1 MIKEIWNTLTLG
13 GKRALSLSVTG
24 FTLYALSGIAM
35 MYIVLKSLEAVM
47 SGSSM
52 LLWYWIALAA
62 CLLIKGGS
70 NILADVKKH
79 HAGFDIVFQIRKNI
93 IYRLK
98 AFSLGFYT
106 NERLGEIS
114 TIIHKDVDKMEM
126 VVGHV
131 WTRMLADFIVSAI
144 LLTALVVYD
153 PKMALLM
160 ISALPVAVLFLTLG
174 LKRGERLEEKSGNDL
189 ADMVSVFVEYVKGIP
204 LLKAF
209 SESRRFEEKVEQTAR
224 DFGQSS
230 KAVSRNRA
238 AVLAVYGFII
248 DVSFWIMLTAGLLLM
263 LAGKLPVYGFLLF
276 AIISREFYK
285 PFLALESHWVNY
297 LTVTDSYRRIK
308 KITEAETVPEPERPI
323 HPTEY
328 AISFED
334 VSFSY
339 EEGGFTMQN
348 ISFHTPAQ
356 TLTALVGGSGSGKT
370 TITNLL
376 LRFWDVTD
384 GAIRI
389 GGVDVRDMSYD
400 ELLGS
405 VSIVMQNVQ
414 LFADTIEGNIRLG
427 KAAATQE
434 EIITAAKKARI
445 HDFIMSLPD
454 GYQTMI
460 GENGVGLSGGQ
471 KQRLSIARAFLK
483 DAPILLLDEI
493 TSNVDPVNE
502 ALIQEAISELAKDRT
517 VLVIAHHLSTI
528 RSADQ
533 ILVFQDGRIVQSG
546 QHETLLSD
554 QPPSYFGAAAVGTLA
569 VVDIAQRPEQDAFVG
584 TVKFHFAF
592 CHYFCTSCC
601 LQHIPK
607 AL

>member
-174 LKRGERLEEKSGNDL
+174 LKRGERLEEKAGNDL

-209 SESRRFEEKVEQTAR
+209 SESRRFEKKVEQTAR

-238 AVLAVYGFII
+238 AVLSVYGLII
-248 DVSFWIMLTAGLLLM
+248 DVSFWIMLTAGLLL
-263 LAGKLPVYGFLLF
+263 LLTGNLPVYGFLLF

-554 QPPSYFGAAAVGTLA
+554 SDGYYHKLWSARGSKEVNANEGLC
-569 VVDIAQRPEQDAFVG
+569 G
-584 TVKFHFAF
+584 
-592 CHYFCTSCC
+592 
-601 LQHIPK
+601 
-607 AL
+607 

>member
-1 MIKEIWNTLTLG
+1 MIKEIWNTLTPS
-13 GKRALSLSVTG
+13 GKRSLSLSVTG

-35 MYIVLKSLEAVM
+35 MYIVLKALEAVI
-47 SGSSM
+47 SGGGN
-52 LLWYWIALAA
+52 LLWYWVALVA

-70 NILADVKKH
+70 NILADVRKH
-79 HAGFDIVFQIRKNI
+79 YAGFDIVYQVRKNI

-98 AFSLGFYT
+98 EFSLGFYT

-131 WTRMLADFIVSAI
+131 WTRMLADFIVSAV
-144 LLTALVVYD
+144 LLTALVVYS

-160 ISALPVAVLFLTLG
+160 VSALPVAILFLVLG
-174 LKRGERLEEKSGNDL
+174 LKRAKRLEEEAGNDL

-209 SESRRFEEKVEQTAR
+209 SESRRFEKKVEQTAC

-230 KAVSRNRA
+230 KAASRNRA
-238 AVLAVYGFII
+238 AVLSVYGLII
-248 DVSFWIMLTAGLLLM
+248 DVSFWIMLTAGLLL
-263 LAGKLPVYGFLLF
+263 LLTGNLPVYGFLLF

-308 KITEAETVPEPERPI
+308 KITEAETVPEPEKPI

-348 ISFHTPAQ
+348 ISFHTPAR

-445 HDFIMSLPD
+445 HDFILSLPD

-554 QPPSYFGAAAVGTLA
+554 SDGYYHKLWNARGSKEVNANEGLC
-569 VVDIAQRPEQDAFVG
+569 G
-584 TVKFHFAF
+584 
-592 CHYFCTSCC
+592 
-601 LQHIPK
+601 
-607 AL
+607 

>member
-1 MIKEIWNTLTLG
+1 MIKEIWNTLTPS
-13 GKRALSLSVTG
+13 GKRSLSLSVTG

-35 MYIVLKSLEAVM
+35 MYIVLKALEAVI
-47 SGSSM
+47 SGGGN
-52 LLWYWIALAA
+52 LLWYWVALVA

-70 NILADVKKH
+70 NILADVRKH
-79 HAGFDIVFQIRKNI
+79 YAGFDIVYQVRKNI

-98 AFSLGFYT
+98 EFSLGFYT

-131 WTRMLADFIVSAI
+131 WTRMLADFIVSAV
-144 LLTALVVYD
+144 LLTALVVYS

-160 ISALPVAVLFLTLG
+160 VSALPVAILFLVLG
-174 LKRGERLEEKSGNDL
+174 LKRAKRLEEEAGNDL

-209 SESRRFEEKVEQTAR
+209 SESRRFEKKVEQTAC

-238 AVLAVYGFII
+238 AVLSVYGLII
-248 DVSFWIMLTAGLLLM
+248 DVSFWIMLTAGLLL
-263 LAGKLPVYGFLLF
+263 LLTGNLPVYGFLLF

-308 KITEAETVPEPERPI
+308 KITEAETVPEPEKPI

-348 ISFHTPAQ
+348 ISFHTPAR

-454 GYQTMI
+454 GYQTII

-554 QPPSYFGAAAVGTLA
+554 SDGYYHKLWNARGSKEVNANEGLC
-569 VVDIAQRPEQDAFVG
+569 G
-584 TVKFHFAF
+584 
-592 CHYFCTSCC
+592 
-601 LQHIPK
+601 
-607 AL
+607 

>member
-1 MIKEIWNTLTLG
+1 MIKEIWNTLTPS
-13 GKRALSLSVTG
+13 GKRSLSLSVTG

-35 MYIVLKSLEAVM
+35 MYIVLKSLEAIM
-47 SGSSM
+47 SGSSV

-160 ISALPVAVLFLTLG
+160 ISALPVAALFLTLG
-174 LKRGERLEEKSGNDL
+174 LKRGERLEEKAGNDL

-209 SESRRFEEKVEQTAR
+209 SESRRFEKKVEQTAR

-230 KAVSRNRA
+230 QAVSRNRA
-238 AVLAVYGFII
+238 AVLAVYGLII
-248 DVSFWIMLTAGLLLM
+248 DVSFWIMLTAGLLLLLM
-263 LAGKLPVYGFLLF
+263 GKLPVYGFLLF

-554 QPPSYFGAAAVGTLA
+554 SDGYYHKLWNARGSKEVNANEGLC
-569 VVDIAQRPEQDAFVG
+569 R
-584 TVKFHFAF
+584 
-592 CHYFCTSCC
+592 
-601 LQHIPK
+601 
-607 AL
+607 

>member
-1 MIKEIWNTLTLG
+1 MIKEIWNTLTPS
-13 GKRALSLSVTG
+13 GKRSLSLSVTG

-35 MYIVLKSLEAVM
+35 MYIVLKALEAVI
-47 SGSSM
+47 SGSGN
-52 LLWYWIALAA
+52 LLWYWVALVA

-70 NILADVKKH
+70 NILADVRKH
-79 HAGFDIVFQIRKNI
+79 YAGFDIVYQVRKNI

-98 AFSLGFYT
+98 EFSLGFYT

-144 LLTALVVYD
+144 LLTALVVYS

-160 ISALPVAVLFLTLG
+160 VSALPVAILFLVLG
-174 LKRGERLEEKSGNDL
+174 LKRAKRLEEEAGNDL

-209 SESRRFEEKVEQTAR
+209 SESRRFEKKVEQTAR

-230 KAVSRNRA
+230 KAISRNRA
-238 AVLAVYGFII
+238 AVLSVYGLII
-248 DVSFWIMLTAGLLLM
+248 DVSFWIMLTAGLLL
-263 LAGKLPVYGFLLF
+263 LLTGKLPVYGFLLF

-297 LTVTDSYRRIK
+297 LTVTDSYRRIR
-308 KITEAETVPEPERPI
+308 KITEAETVPEPEKPI

-348 ISFHTPAQ
+348 ISFHTPAR

-445 HDFIMSLPD
+445 HDFILSLPD

-554 QPPSYFGAAAVGTLA
+554 SDGYYHKLWNARGSKEVNANEGLC
-569 VVDIAQRPEQDAFVG
+569 G
-584 TVKFHFAF
+584 
-592 CHYFCTSCC
+592 
-601 LQHIPK
+601 
-607 AL
+607 

>member
-1 MIKEIWNTLTLG
+1 MIKEIWNTLTPS
-13 GKRALSLSVTG
+13 GKRSLSLSVTG
-24 FTLYALSGIAM
+24 FTLYSLSGIAM
-35 MYIVLKSLEAVM
+35 MYIVLKSLEAIM
-47 SGSSM
+47 SGSSV

-160 ISALPVAVLFLTLG
+160 ISALPVAALFLTLG
-174 LKRGERLEEKSGNDL
+174 LKRGERLEEKAGNDL

-209 SESRRFEEKVEQTAR
+209 SESRRFEKKVEQTAR

-238 AVLAVYGFII
+238 AVLAVYGLII
-248 DVSFWIMLTAGLLLM
+248 DVSFWIMLTAGLLLLLM
-263 LAGKLPVYGFLLF
+263 GKLPVYGFLLF

-554 QPPSYFGAAAVGTLA
+554 SDGYYHKLWNARGSKEVNANEGL
-569 VVDIAQRPEQDAFVG
+569 
-584 TVKFHFAF
+584 
-592 CHYFCTSCC
+592 CS
-601 LQHIPK
+601 
-607 AL
+607 

>member
-1 MIKEIWNTLTLG
+1 MIKEIWNTLTPS
-13 GKRALSLSVTG
+13 GKRSLSLSVTG

-35 MYIVLKSLEAVM
+35 MYIVLKSLEAIM
-47 SGSSM
+47 SGSSV

-144 LLTALVVYD
+144 LLTARVVYD

-160 ISALPVAVLFLTLG
+160 ISALPVAALFLTLG
-174 LKRGERLEEKSGNDL
+174 LKRGERLEEKAGNDL

-209 SESRRFEEKVEQTAR
+209 SESRRFEKKVEQTAR

-238 AVLAVYGFII
+238 AVLAVYGLII
-248 DVSFWIMLTAGLLLM
+248 DVSFWIMLTAGLLLLLM
-263 LAGKLPVYGFLLF
+263 GKLPVYGFLLF

-554 QPPSYFGAAAVGTLA
+554 SDGYYHKLWNARGSKEVNANEGL
-569 VVDIAQRPEQDAFVG
+569 
-584 TVKFHFAF
+584 
-592 CHYFCTSCC
+592 CS
-601 LQHIPK
+601 
-607 AL
+607 

>member
-1 MIKEIWNTLTLG
+1 MIKEIWNTLTPS
-13 GKRALSLSVTG
+13 GKRSFSLSVMG
-24 FTLYALSGIAM
+24 FTLYALSGTAM
-35 MYIVLKSLEAVM
+35 MYIVLKVLKVII
-47 SGSSM
+47 SGGGN
-52 LLWYWIALAA
+52 LLWYWACLAA
-62 CLLIKGGS
+62 CLLIKGSS
-70 NILADVKKH
+70 NILADVRKH
-79 HAGFDIVFQIRKNI
+79 YAGFDIVYQVRKNI

-98 AFSLGFYT
+98 EFSLGFYT

-131 WTRMLADFIVSAI
+131 WTRMLADFIVSVV
-144 LLTALVVYD
+144 LLTALAVYS

-160 ISALPVAVLFLTLG
+160 VSALPVAILFLVLG
-174 LKRGERLEEKSGNDL
+174 LKRAKRLEKEAGNDL

-209 SESRRFEEKVEQTAR
+209 SESRRFEKKVEQTAR

-230 KAVSRNRA
+230 KAVSGNRA
-238 AVLAVYGFII
+238 AVLSVYGFII
-248 DVSFWIMLTAGLLLM
+248 DVSFWIMLTAGLLL
-263 LAGKLPVYGFLLF
+263 LLTGKLPVYGFLLF

-297 LTVTDSYRRIK
+297 LMVTDSYRRIK
-308 KITEAETVPEPERPI
+308 KISEAETVSEPEEPI

-328 AISFED
+328 SISFED

-339 EEGGFTMQN
+339 EEGGFTMQD
-348 ISFHTPAQ
+348 ISFRTPAR

-389 GGVDVRDMSYD
+389 GDVDVRDISYD

-405 VSIVMQNVQ
+405 VSIVMQDVR

-427 KAAATQE
+427 KAAASRE
-434 EIITAAKKARI
+434 EIVTAAKKARI
-445 HDFIMSLPD
+445 HDSIMSLPD

-546 QHETLLSD
+546 QHEVLLSD
-554 QPPSYFGAAAVGTLA
+554 TKGYYYKLWN
-569 VVDIAQRPEQDAFVG
+569 
-584 TVKFHFAF
+584 
-592 CHYFCTSCC
+592 CTN
-601 LQHIPK
+601 K
-607 AL
+607 RDY

>member
-47 SGSSM
+47 SGSSV

-98 AFSLGFYT
+98 AFLLGFYT

-174 LKRGERLEEKSGNDL
+174 LKRGERLEEKAGNDL

-238 AVLAVYGFII
+238 AVLAVYGLII
-248 DVSFWIMLTAGLLLM
+248 DVSFWIMLTAGLLL
-263 LAGKLPVYGFLLF
+263 LLTGKLPVYGFLLF

-308 KITEAETVPEPERPI
+308 KITEAETVTEPERPI

-554 QPPSYFGAAAVGTLA
+554 SDGYYHKLWNARGSKEVNANEGLC
-569 VVDIAQRPEQDAFVG
+569 G
-584 TVKFHFAF
+584 
-592 CHYFCTSCC
+592 
-601 LQHIPK
+601 
-607 AL
+607 

>member
-47 SGSSM
+47 SGSSV

-174 LKRGERLEEKSGNDL
+174 LKRGERLEEKAGNDL

-238 AVLAVYGFII
+238 AVLAVYGLII
-248 DVSFWIMLTAGLLLM
+248 DVSFWIMLTAGLLL
-263 LAGKLPVYGFLLF
+263 LLTGKLPVYGFLLF

-285 PFLALESHWVNY
+285 PFLALESHWMNY

-554 QPPSYFGAAAVGTLA
+554 SDGYYHKLWNARGSKEVNANEGLC
-569 VVDIAQRPEQDAFVG
+569 G
-584 TVKFHFAF
+584 
-592 CHYFCTSCC
+592 
-601 LQHIPK
+601 
-607 AL
+607 

>member
-1 MIKEIWNTLTLG
+1 MIKEIWNTLTPS
-13 GKRALSLSVTG
+13 GKRSLSLSVTG

-35 MYIVLKSLEAVM
+35 MYIVLKALEAVI
-47 SGSSM
+47 SGGGN
-52 LLWYWIALAA
+52 LLWYWVALAA

-174 LKRGERLEEKSGNDL
+174 LKRGERLEEKAGNDL

-238 AVLAVYGFII
+238 AVLAVYGLII
-248 DVSFWIMLTAGLLLM
+248 DVSFWIMLTAGLLL
-263 LAGKLPVYGFLLF
+263 LLTGNLPVYGFLLF

-554 QPPSYFGAAAVGTLA
+554 SDGYYHKLWNARGSKEVSANEGLC
-569 VVDIAQRPEQDAFVG
+569 G
-584 TVKFHFAF
+584 
-592 CHYFCTSCC
+592 
-601 LQHIPK
+601 
-607 AL
+607 

>member
-174 LKRGERLEEKSGNDL
+174 LKRGERLEEKAGNDL

-238 AVLAVYGFII
+238 AVLAVYGLII
-248 DVSFWIMLTAGLLLM
+248 DVSFWIMLTAGLLLL

-348 ISFHTPAQ
+348 ISFHTPAH

-554 QPPSYFGAAAVGTLA
+554 SDGYYHKLWNARGSKEVNANEGLC
-569 VVDIAQRPEQDAFVG
+569 G
-584 TVKFHFAF
+584 
-592 CHYFCTSCC
+592 
-601 LQHIPK
+601 
-607 AL
+607 

>member
-1 MIKEIWNTLTLG
+1 MIKEIWNTLTPS
-13 GKRALSLSVTG
+13 GKRSLSLSVTG

-35 MYIVLKSLEAVM
+35 MYIVLKALESVI
-47 SGSSM
+47 SGSGN
-52 LLWYWIALAA
+52 LLWYWVALVA

-70 NILADVKKH
+70 NILADVRKH
-79 HAGFDIVFQIRKNI
+79 YAGFDIVYQVRKNI

-98 AFSLGFYT
+98 EFSLGFYT

-144 LLTALVVYD
+144 LLTALVVYS

-160 ISALPVAVLFLTLG
+160 ISALPVAILFLVLG
-174 LKRGERLEEKSGNDL
+174 LKRAKRLEEEAGNDL

-209 SESRRFEEKVEQTAR
+209 SESRRFEKKVEQTAR

-238 AVLAVYGFII
+238 AVLSVYGLII
-248 DVSFWIMLTAGLLLM
+248 DVSFWIMLTAGLLL
-263 LAGKLPVYGFLLF
+263 LLTGKLPVYGFLLF
-276 AIISREFYK
+276 AIISREFFK

-308 KITEAETVPEPERPI
+308 KITEAETVPEPEMPI

-339 EEGGFTMQN
+339 EEGGFTMKN
-348 ISFHTPAQ
+348 ISFRTPAH

-376 LRFWDVTD
+376 LRFWDVTG

-554 QPPSYFGAAAVGTLA
+554 SDGYYHKLWNARGSKEVSANEGLC
-569 VVDIAQRPEQDAFVG
+569 G
-584 TVKFHFAF
+584 
-592 CHYFCTSCC
+592 
-601 LQHIPK
+601 
-607 AL
+607 

>member
-1 MIKEIWNTLTLG
+1 MIKEIWNTLTPS
-13 GKRALSLSVTG
+13 GKRSLSLSVTG

-47 SGSSM
+47 SGSSV

-174 LKRGERLEEKSGNDL
+174 LKRGERLEEKAGNDL

-238 AVLAVYGFII
+238 AVLAVYGLII
-248 DVSFWIMLTAGLLLM
+248 DVSFWIMLTAGLLL
-263 LAGKLPVYGFLLF
+263 LLTGKLPVYGFLLF

-554 QPPSYFGAAAVGTLA
+554 SDGYYHKLWNARGSKEVNANEGLC
-569 VVDIAQRPEQDAFVG
+569 G
-584 TVKFHFAF
+584 
-592 CHYFCTSCC
+592 
-601 LQHIPK
+601 
-607 AL
+607 

>member
-1 MIKEIWNTLTLG
+1 MIKEIWNTLTPS
-13 GKRALSLSVTG
+13 GKRSLSLSVTG

-35 MYIVLKSLEAVM
+35 MYIVLKSLEAIM
-47 SGSSM
+47 SGSSV

-114 TIIHKDVDKMEM
+114 TIIHKDVDKMEK

-160 ISALPVAVLFLTLG
+160 ISALPVAALFLTLG
-174 LKRGERLEEKSGNDL
+174 LKRGERLEEKAGNDL

-209 SESRRFEEKVEQTAR
+209 SESRRFEKKVEQTAR

-238 AVLAVYGFII
+238 AVLAVYGLII
-248 DVSFWIMLTAGLLLM
+248 DVSFWIMLTAGLLLLLM
-263 LAGKLPVYGFLLF
+263 GKLPVYGFLLF

-554 QPPSYFGAAAVGTLA
+554 SDGYYHKLWNARGSKEVNANEGL
-569 VVDIAQRPEQDAFVG
+569 
-584 TVKFHFAF
+584 
-592 CHYFCTSCC
+592 CS
-601 LQHIPK
+601 
-607 AL
+607 

>member
-1 MIKEIWNTLTLG
+1 MIKEIWNTLTPS
-13 GKRALSLSVTG
+13 GKRSLSLSVTG

-35 MYIVLKSLEAVM
+35 MYIVLKALEAVI
-47 SGSSM
+47 SGGGN
-52 LLWYWIALAA
+52 LLWYWVALVA

-70 NILADVKKH
+70 NILADVRKH
-79 HAGFDIVFQIRKNI
+79 YAGFDIVYQVRKNI

-98 AFSLGFYT
+98 EFSLGFYT

-131 WTRMLADFIVSAI
+131 WTRMLADFIVSAV
-144 LLTALVVYD
+144 LLTALVVYS

-160 ISALPVAVLFLTLG
+160 VSALPVAILFLVLG
-174 LKRGERLEEKSGNDL
+174 LKRAKRLEEEAGNDL

-209 SESRRFEEKVEQTAR
+209 SESRRFEKKVEQTAC

-238 AVLAVYGFII
+238 AVLSVYGLII
-248 DVSFWIMLTAGLLLM
+248 DVSFWIMLTAGLLL
-263 LAGKLPVYGFLLF
+263 LLTGNLPVYGFLLF

-308 KITEAETVPEPERPI
+308 KITEAETVPEPEKPI

-334 VSFSY
+334 ASFSY

-348 ISFHTPAQ
+348 ISFHTPAR

-445 HDFIMSLPD
+445 HDFILSLPD

-554 QPPSYFGAAAVGTLA
+554 SDGYYHKLWNARGSKEVNANEGLC
-569 VVDIAQRPEQDAFVG
+569 G
-584 TVKFHFAF
+584 
-592 CHYFCTSCC
+592 
-601 LQHIPK
+601 
-607 AL
+607 

>member
-1 MIKEIWNTLTLG
+1 MIKEIWNTLTPS
-13 GKRALSLSVTG
+13 GKRSLSLSVTG

-35 MYIVLKSLEAVM
+35 MYIVLKALEAVI
-47 SGSSM
+47 SGGGN
-52 LLWYWIALAA
+52 LLWYWVALVA

-70 NILADVKKH
+70 NILADVRKH
-79 HAGFDIVFQIRKNI
+79 YAGFDIVYQVRKNI

-98 AFSLGFYT
+98 EFSLGFYT

-144 LLTALVVYD
+144 LFTALVVYS
-153 PKMALLM
+153 PRMALLM
-160 ISALPVAVLFLTLG
+160 VSALPVAILFLVLG
-174 LKRGERLEEKSGNDL
+174 LKRAKRLEEEAGNDL

-209 SESRRFEEKVEQTAR
+209 SESRRFENKVEQTAR

-238 AVLAVYGFII
+238 AVLSVYGLII
-248 DVSFWIMLTAGLLLM
+248 DVSFWIMLTAGLLL
-263 LAGKLPVYGFLLF
+263 LLTGKLPVYGFLLF

-308 KITEAETVPEPERPI
+308 KITEAETVPEPENLI

-339 EEGGFTMQN
+339 EEGGFTMKD
-348 ISFHTPAQ
+348 ISFRTPAH

-427 KAAATQE
+427 KATATQE

-445 HDFIMSLPD
+445 HDFILSLPD

-554 QPPSYFGAAAVGTLA
+554 SNGYYHKLWNARGSKEVGVNEGLC
-569 VVDIAQRPEQDAFVG
+569 G
-584 TVKFHFAF
+584 
-592 CHYFCTSCC
+592 
-601 LQHIPK
+601 
-607 AL
+607 

>member
-174 LKRGERLEEKSGNDL
+174 LKRGERLEEKAGNDL

-209 SESRRFEEKVEQTAR
+209 SESRRFEEKVEQAAR

-238 AVLAVYGFII
+238 AVLAVYGLII
-248 DVSFWIMLTAGLLLM
+248 DVSFWIMLTAGLLL
-263 LAGKLPVYGFLLF
+263 LLTGKLPVYGFLLF

-308 KITEAETVPEPERPI
+308 KITEAETVPEPEKPI

-348 ISFHTPAQ
+348 ISFHTPAR

-554 QPPSYFGAAAVGTLA
+554 SDGYYHKLWNARGSKEVNANEGLC
-569 VVDIAQRPEQDAFVG
+569 G
-584 TVKFHFAF
+584 
-592 CHYFCTSCC
+592 
-601 LQHIPK
+601 
-607 AL
+607 

>member
-1 MIKEIWNTLTLG
+1 MIKEIWNTLTPS
-13 GKRALSLSVTG
+13 GKRSLSLSVTG

-35 MYIVLKSLEAVM
+35 MYIVLKALEAVI
-47 SGSSM
+47 SGGGN
-52 LLWYWIALAA
+52 LLWYWVALVA

-70 NILADVKKH
+70 NILADVRKH
-79 HAGFDIVFQIRKNI
+79 YAGFDIVYQVRKNI

-98 AFSLGFYT
+98 EFSLGFYT

-131 WTRMLADFIVSAI
+131 WTRMLADFIVSAV
-144 LLTALVVYD
+144 LLTALVVYS

-160 ISALPVAVLFLTLG
+160 VSALPVAILFLVLG
-174 LKRGERLEEKSGNDL
+174 LKRAKRLEEEAGNDL

-209 SESRRFEEKVEQTAR
+209 SESRRFEKKVEQTAR

-238 AVLAVYGFII
+238 AVLSVYGLII
-248 DVSFWIMLTAGLLLM
+248 DVSFWIMLTAGLLLLLM
-263 LAGKLPVYGFLLF
+263 GNLPVYGFLLF

-483 DAPILLLDEI
+483 DAPVLLLDEI

-533 ILVFQDGRIVQSG
+533 ILVFQDGQIVQSG

-554 QPPSYFGAAAVGTLA
+554 SDGYYHKLWNARGSKEVSANEGLC
-569 VVDIAQRPEQDAFVG
+569 G
-584 TVKFHFAF
+584 
-592 CHYFCTSCC
+592 
-601 LQHIPK
+601 
-607 AL
+607 

>member
-1 MIKEIWNTLTLG
+1 MIKEIWNTLTPS
-13 GKRALSLSVTG
+13 GKRSLSLSVTG

-35 MYIVLKSLEAVM
+35 MYIVLKALEAVI
-47 SGSSM
+47 SGGGN
-52 LLWYWIALAA
+52 LLWYWVALVA

-70 NILADVKKH
+70 NILADVRKH
-79 HAGFDIVFQIRKNI
+79 YAGFDIVYQVRKNI

-98 AFSLGFYT
+98 EFSLGFYT

-131 WTRMLADFIVSAI
+131 WTRMLADFIVSAV
-144 LLTALVVYD
+144 LLTALVVYS

-160 ISALPVAVLFLTLG
+160 ISALPVAILFLVLG
-174 LKRGERLEEKSGNDL
+174 LKRAKRLEEEAGNDL

-209 SESRRFEEKVEQTAR
+209 SESRRFEKKVEQTAR

-238 AVLAVYGFII
+238 AVLSVYGLII
-248 DVSFWIMLTAGLLLM
+248 DVSFWIMLTAGLLL
-263 LAGKLPVYGFLLF
+263 LLTGNLPVYGFLLF

-297 LTVTDSYRRIK
+297 LTVTDSYRRIR
-308 KITEAETVPEPERPI
+308 KITEAETVPEPEKPI

-348 ISFHTPAQ
+348 ISFHTPAR

-445 HDFIMSLPD
+445 HDFILSLPD

-554 QPPSYFGAAAVGTLA
+554 SDGYYHKLWNARGSKEVSANEGLC
-569 VVDIAQRPEQDAFVG
+569 G
-584 TVKFHFAF
+584 
-592 CHYFCTSCC
+592 
-601 LQHIPK
+601 
-607 AL
+607 

>member
-1 MIKEIWNTLTLG
+1 MIKEIWNTLTPS
-13 GKRALSLSVTG
+13 GKRSLSLSVTG

-47 SGSSM
+47 SGSSV

-174 LKRGERLEEKSGNDL
+174 LKRGERLEEKAGNDL

-238 AVLAVYGFII
+238 AVLAVYGLII
-248 DVSFWIMLTAGLLLM
+248 DVSFWIMLTAGLLL
-263 LAGKLPVYGFLLF
+263 LLTGKLPVYGFLLF

-445 HDFIMSLPD
+445 HDFILSLPD

-554 QPPSYFGAAAVGTLA
+554 SDGYYHKLWNARGSKEVNANEGLC
-569 VVDIAQRPEQDAFVG
+569 G
-584 TVKFHFAF
+584 
-592 CHYFCTSCC
+592 
-601 LQHIPK
+601 
-607 AL
+607 

>member
-1 MIKEIWNTLTLG
+1 MIKEIWNTLTPS
-13 GKRALSLSVTG
+13 GKRSLSLSVTG

-47 SGSSM
+47 SGSSV

-79 HAGFDIVFQIRKNI
+79 HAGFDIVYQVRKNI

-98 AFSLGFYT
+98 EFSLGFYT

-160 ISALPVAVLFLTLG
+160 ISAWPVAVLFLTLG
-174 LKRGERLEEKSGNDL
+174 LKRGERLEEKAGNDL

-238 AVLAVYGFII
+238 AVLAVYGLII
-248 DVSFWIMLTAGLLLM
+248 DVSFWIMLTAGLLL
-263 LAGKLPVYGFLLF
+263 LLTGKLPVYGFLLF

-389 GGVDVRDMSYD
+389 GGVDVQDMSYD

-554 QPPSYFGAAAVGTLA
+554 SDGYYHKLWNARGSKEVNANEGLC
-569 VVDIAQRPEQDAFVG
+569 G
-584 TVKFHFAF
+584 
-592 CHYFCTSCC
+592 
-601 LQHIPK
+601 
-607 AL
+607 

>member
-238 AVLAVYGFII
+238 AVLAVYGLII
-248 DVSFWIMLTAGLLLM
+248 DVSFWIMLTAGLLLL

-554 QPPSYFGAAAVGTLA
+554 SDGYYHKLWNARGSKEVNANEGLC
-569 VVDIAQRPEQDAFVG
+569 G
-584 TVKFHFAF
+584 
-592 CHYFCTSCC
+592 
-601 LQHIPK
+601 
-607 AL
+607 

>member
-1 MIKEIWNTLTLG
+1 MIKEIWNTLTPS
-13 GKRALSLSVTG
+13 GKRSLSLSVTG

-35 MYIVLKSLEAVM
+35 MYIVLKALEAVI
-47 SGSSM
+47 SGSGN
-52 LLWYWIALAA
+52 LLWYWVALVA

-70 NILADVKKH
+70 NILADVRKH
-79 HAGFDIVFQIRKNI
+79 YAGFDIVYQVRKNI

-98 AFSLGFYT
+98 EFSLGFYT

-144 LLTALVVYD
+144 LLTALVVYS

-160 ISALPVAVLFLTLG
+160 VSALPVAILFLVLG
-174 LKRGERLEEKSGNDL
+174 LKRAKRLEEEAGNDL

-209 SESRRFEEKVEQTAR
+209 SESRRFEKKVEQTAR

-238 AVLAVYGFII
+238 AVLSVYGLII
-248 DVSFWIMLTAGLLLM
+248 DVSFWIMLTAGLLL
-263 LAGKLPVYGFLLF
+263 LLTGKLPVYGFLLF

-308 KITEAETVPEPERPI
+308 KITEAETVPEPEKPI

-348 ISFHTPAQ
+348 ISFHTPAR

-376 LRFWDVTD
+376 LRFWDVAG

-434 EIITAAKKARI
+434 EIIAAAKRARI

-471 KQRLSIARAFLK
+471 RQRLSIARAFLK

-554 QPPSYFGAAAVGTLA
+554 SNGYYHKLWNARGSKEVGVNEGLC
-569 VVDIAQRPEQDAFVG
+569 G
-584 TVKFHFAF
+584 
-592 CHYFCTSCC
+592 
-601 LQHIPK
+601 
-607 AL
+607 

>member
-1 MIKEIWNTLTLG
+1 MIKEIWNTLTPS
-13 GKRALSLSVTG
+13 GKRSLSLSVTG

-35 MYIVLKSLEAVM
+35 MYIVLKALEAVI
-47 SGSSM
+47 SGSGN
-52 LLWYWIALAA
+52 LLWYWVTLGA

-70 NILADVKKH
+70 NILADVRKH
-79 HAGFDIVFQIRKNI
+79 YAGFDIVYQVRKNI

-98 AFSLGFYT
+98 EFSLGFYT

-144 LLTALVVYD
+144 LLTALVVYS

-160 ISALPVAVLFLTLG
+160 VSALPVAILFLVLG
-174 LKRGERLEEKSGNDL
+174 LKRAKRLEEEAGNDL

-209 SESRRFEEKVEQTAR
+209 SESRRFEKKVEQTAR

-238 AVLAVYGFII
+238 AVLSVYGLII
-248 DVSFWIMLTAGLLLM
+248 DVSFWIMLTAGLLL
-263 LAGKLPVYGFLLF
+263 LLTGNLPVYGFLLF

-308 KITEAETVPEPERPI
+308 KITEAETVPEPEKPI

-348 ISFHTPAQ
+348 ISFHTPAR

-376 LRFWDVTD
+376 LRFWDVTG

-389 GGVDVRDMSYD
+389 GGVDVRDISYD
-400 ELLGS
+400 ELLGA

-445 HDFIMSLPD
+445 HDFILSLPD

-554 QPPSYFGAAAVGTLA
+554 SDGYYHKLWNARGSKEVGVNEGLC
-569 VVDIAQRPEQDAFVG
+569 G
-584 TVKFHFAF
+584 
-592 CHYFCTSCC
+592 
-601 LQHIPK
+601 
-607 AL
+607 

>member
-1 MIKEIWNTLTLG
+1 MIKEIWNTLTPS
-13 GKRALSLSVTG
+13 GKRSLSLSVTG

-35 MYIVLKSLEAVM
+35 MYIVLKALEAVI
-47 SGSSM
+47 SGGGN
-52 LLWYWIALAA
+52 LLWYWVALVA

-70 NILADVKKH
+70 NILADVRKH
-79 HAGFDIVFQIRKNI
+79 YAGFDIVYQVRKNI

-98 AFSLGFYT
+98 EFSLGFYT

-131 WTRMLADFIVSAI
+131 WTRMLADFIVSAV
-144 LLTALVVYD
+144 LLTALVVYS

-160 ISALPVAVLFLTLG
+160 VSALPVAILFLVLG
-174 LKRGERLEEKSGNDL
+174 LKRAKRLEEEAGNDL

-209 SESRRFEEKVEQTAR
+209 SESRRFEKKVEQTAR

-238 AVLAVYGFII
+238 AVLSVYGLII
-248 DVSFWIMLTAGLLLM
+248 DVSFWIMLTAGLLL
-263 LAGKLPVYGFLLF
+263 LLTGNLPVYGFLLF

-533 ILVFQDGRIVQSG
+533 ILVFQDGQIVQSG

-554 QPPSYFGAAAVGTLA
+554 SDGYYHKLWNARGSKEVSANEGLC
-569 VVDIAQRPEQDAFVG
+569 G
-584 TVKFHFAF
+584 
-592 CHYFCTSCC
+592 
-601 LQHIPK
+601 
-607 AL
+607 

>member
-174 LKRGERLEEKSGNDL
+174 LKRGERLEEKAGNDL

-238 AVLAVYGFII
+238 AVLAVYGLII
-248 DVSFWIMLTAGLLLM
+248 DVSFWIMLTAGLLL
-263 LAGKLPVYGFLLF
+263 LLTGNLPVYGFLLF

-297 LTVTDSYRRIK
+297 LTVTDSYHRIK

-554 QPPSYFGAAAVGTLA
+554 SDGYYHKLWNARGSKEVNANEGLC
-569 VVDIAQRPEQDAFVG
+569 G
-584 TVKFHFAF
+584 
-592 CHYFCTSCC
+592 
-601 LQHIPK
+601 
-607 AL
+607 

>member
-1 MIKEIWNTLTLG
+1 MIKEIWNTLTPS
-13 GKRALSLSVTG
+13 GKRSLSLSVTG

-47 SGSSM
+47 SGSSV

-174 LKRGERLEEKSGNDL
+174 LKRGERLEEKAGNDL

-238 AVLAVYGFII
+238 AVLAVYGLII
-248 DVSFWIMLTAGLLLM
+248 DVSFWIMLTAGLLL
-263 LAGKLPVYGFLLF
+263 LLTGKLPVYGFLLF

-389 GGVDVRDMSYD
+389 GGVDVQDMSYD

-414 LFADTIEGNIRLG
+414 LFADTIEGNILLG
-427 KAAATQE
+427 KTAATQE

-554 QPPSYFGAAAVGTLA
+554 SDGYYHKLWNARGSKEVNANEGLC
-569 VVDIAQRPEQDAFVG
+569 G
-584 TVKFHFAF
+584 
-592 CHYFCTSCC
+592 
-601 LQHIPK
+601 
-607 AL
+607 

>member
-1 MIKEIWNTLTLG
+1 MIKEIWNTLTPS
-13 GKRALSLSVTG
+13 GKRSLSLSVTG

-47 SGSSM
+47 SGSSV

-174 LKRGERLEEKSGNDL
+174 LKRGERLEEKAGNDL

-238 AVLAVYGFII
+238 AVLAVYGLII
-248 DVSFWIMLTAGLLLM
+248 DVSFWIMLTAGLLL
-263 LAGKLPVYGFLLF
+263 LLTGKLPVYGFLLF

-389 GGVDVRDMSYD
+389 GGVDVQDMSYD

-427 KAAATQE
+427 KTAATQE

-554 QPPSYFGAAAVGTLA
+554 SDGYYHKLWNARGSKEVNANEGLC
-569 VVDIAQRPEQDAFVG
+569 G
-584 TVKFHFAF
+584 
-592 CHYFCTSCC
+592 
-601 LQHIPK
+601 
-607 AL
+607 

>member
-174 LKRGERLEEKSGNDL
+174 LKRGERLEEKAGNDL

-209 SESRRFEEKVEQTAR
+209 SESRRFEKKVEQTAR

-230 KAVSRNRA
+230 KAISRNRA
-238 AVLAVYGFII
+238 AVLSVYGLII
-248 DVSFWIMLTAGLLLM
+248 DVSFWIMLTAGLLL
-263 LAGKLPVYGFLLF
+263 LLTGNLPVYGFLLF

-297 LTVTDSYRRIK
+297 LTVTDSYRRIR
-308 KITEAETVPEPERPI
+308 KITEAETVPEPEKPI

-348 ISFHTPAQ
+348 ISFHTPAR

-445 HDFIMSLPD
+445 HDFILSLPD

-554 QPPSYFGAAAVGTLA
+554 SDGYYHKLWNARGSKEVNANEGLC
-569 VVDIAQRPEQDAFVG
+569 G
-584 TVKFHFAF
+584 
-592 CHYFCTSCC
+592 
-601 LQHIPK
+601 
-607 AL
+607 

>member
-1 MIKEIWNTLTLG
+1 MIKEIWNTLTIG

-47 SGSSM
+47 SGSSV

-98 AFSLGFYT
+98 EFSLGFYT

-174 LKRGERLEEKSGNDL
+174 LKRGERLEEKAGNDL

-238 AVLAVYGFII
+238 AVLSVYGFLI
-248 DVSFWIMLTAGLLLM
+248 DVSFWIMLIAGLLLM
-263 LAGKLPVYGFLLF
+263 LAGNIPVYVFLLF

-285 PFLALESHWVNY
+285 PFLSLESHWANY

-308 KITEAETVPEPERPI
+308 KITEAEIVPEPERPI

-502 ALIQEAISELAKDRT
+502 ALIQEAISELPKDRT

-546 QHETLLSD
+546 QHETLLLDSD
-554 QPPSYFGAAAVGTLA
+554 GYYHKLWNARGSKEVNANEGLCG
-569 VVDIAQRPEQDAFVG
+569 
-584 TVKFHFAF
+584 
-592 CHYFCTSCC
+592 
-601 LQHIPK
+601 
-607 AL
+607 

>member
-1 MIKEIWNTLTLG
+1 MQPV
-13 GKRALSLSVTG
+13 RALQSTG
-24 FTLYALSGIAM
+24 KSKACFTWHYAF
-35 MYIVLKSLEAVM
+35 
-47 SGSSM
+47 
-52 LLWYWIALAA
+52 
-62 CLLIKGGS
+62 
-70 NILADVKKH
+70 VK
-79 HAGFDIVFQIRKNI
+79 N
-93 IYRLK
+93 
-98 AFSLGFYT
+98 S
-106 NERLGEIS
+106 LGEIS

-160 ISALPVAVLFLTLG
+160 ISALPVAALFLTLG
-174 LKRGERLEEKSGNDL
+174 LKRGERLEEKAGNDL

-209 SESRRFEEKVEQTAR
+209 SESRRFEKKVEQTAR

-238 AVLAVYGFII
+238 AVLAVYGLII
-248 DVSFWIMLTAGLLLM
+248 DVSFWIMLTAGLLLLLM
-263 LAGKLPVYGFLLF
+263 GKLPVYGFLLF

-554 QPPSYFGAAAVGTLA
+554 SDGYYHKLWNARGSKEVNANEGL
-569 VVDIAQRPEQDAFVG
+569 
-584 TVKFHFAF
+584 
-592 CHYFCTSCC
+592 CS
-601 LQHIPK
+601 
-607 AL
+607 

>member
-24 FTLYALSGIAM
+24 YTLYALSGIAM

-47 SGSSM
+47 SGSSV

-174 LKRGERLEEKSGNDL
+174 LKRGERLEEKAGNDL

-238 AVLAVYGFII
+238 AVLAVYGLII
-248 DVSFWIMLTAGLLLM
+248 DVSFWIMLTAGLLL
-263 LAGKLPVYGFLLF
+263 LLTGKLPVYGFLLF

-554 QPPSYFGAAAVGTLA
+554 SDGYYHKLWNARGSKEVNANEGLC
-569 VVDIAQRPEQDAFVG
+569 G
-584 TVKFHFAF
+584 
-592 CHYFCTSCC
+592 
-601 LQHIPK
+601 
-607 AL
+607 